1 MFNKLR
7 QLKDLRDQAKKVQNA
22 LSGES
27 VTVEKNGIKIMVNG
41 NMEVTSIT
49 LNKELSYE
57 STERI
62 LVDVTNDAIKK
73 MQKIMAQKIQE
84 MGGIPG
90 LG

>member
-7 QLKDLRDQAKKVQNA
+7 QLKDLRDQAKKVQSA

-27 VTVEKNGIKIMVNG
+27 VTVEKNGIKVVVNG

-57 STERI
+57 SMERI
-62 LVDVTNDAIKK
+62 LVDATNDAIKK